1 MKHRTWLIAAAALM
15 LTGCT
20 GAESTADSA
29 AESTADIPAAP
40 TEKNMVT
47 LGDSISYGYGLEDS
61 SHERYSVLLRQML
74 EERDGI
80 TWNDYNYSLSGDDS
94 TDLLYALKN
103 GRALRLPSADVI
115 VMCIGANNVLGVYS
129 EYIMEQADRFEI
141 DYETVTEEQIAEI
154 QEQLE
159 ADMQNQEQMKQ
170 IFQERIDSNLIQLES
185 DLEETY
191 QWIRERNAE
200 AQIYVLNVYNPYT
213 ADAKTGMFAE
223 DDASFYA
230 FAETQ
235 LVRLNE
241 IISALTE
248 THDDLI
254 YVDIAAA
261 FAACETPPVIG
272 TMGFDVTEGE
282 AVDYYDPHPT
292 AEGQRLI
299 AETVYAAMEAH
310 T

>member
-1 MKHRTWLIAAAALM
+1 MKHRAWLIASAALL
-15 LTGCT
+15 LTGC
-20 GAESTADSA
+20 GAEPAADSA
-29 AESTADIPAAP
+29 AESTTEPPAAP

-80 TWNDYNYSLSGDDS
+80 TWKDYNYSLSGDDS
-94 TDLLYALKN
+94 TDLLFALKN

-129 EYIMEQADRFEI
+129 EYIMEQADKFEI

-159 ADMQNQEQMKQ
+159 EDMQNQEHMKQ
-170 IFQERIDSNLIQLES
+170 VFQERIDSNLTQLES

-191 QWIRERNAE
+191 RWIRERNTE

-213 ADAKTGMFAE
+213 ADVQTGMFGE
-223 DDASFYA
+223 DDVSFYE
-230 FAETQ
+230 FADAQ
-235 LVRLNE
+235 IVRLNG
-241 IISALTE
+241 IINTLTE

-261 FAACETPPVIG
+261 FAACEMPPVIG
-272 TMGFDVTEGE
+272 TTGFGVTEGE

-292 AEGQRLI
+292 AEGQRII
-299 AETVYAAMEAH
+299 AETVYAAMETH